1 MDRRSRPPSHHRR
14 PQRPTNGGNGGWLDQ
29 AMAGN
34 GWWIAAAT
42 NPPVRLR
49 VDIFFFLAGCRRP
62 SRICS
67 PEKFWKFFLLTLLVL
82 LKHPIEQKTIDFFFL
97 CMSDAFESVWG
108 VVKAP
113 YVVDDEGYG
122 DYEHQ
127 DFLRV
132 YTPHEEM
139 YQGGKKGDPD
149 TGFWHGDLE
158 AAIAYALFGSQIF
171 DDETGGAMA
180 MREGEPQLRVAP
192 KTDKTYFL
200 TEDYM
205 DSPGLAGHTKIGNV
219 SHSPGSIYA
228 SDYPNLPNK
237 IMDSAK
243 LWEKINEMAASDRD
257 IGYGSSALEHPT
269 SSVLAHID
277 KLRRRY
283 AP

>member
-1 MDRRSRPPSHHRR
+1 M
-14 PQRPTNGGNGGWLDQ
+14 
-29 AMAGN
+29 
-34 GWWIAAAT
+34 
-42 NPPVRLR
+42 
-49 VDIFFFLAGCRRP
+49 LAGKILEIFSINP
-62 SRICS
+62 IS
-67 PEKFWKFFLLTLLVL
+67 P
-82 LKHPIEQKTIDFFFL
+82 IKTPNRAKNHWLFFL

-139 YQGGKKGDPD
+139 YQGGKKGDSD

-200 TEDYM
+200 TEDWM

-219 SHSPGSIYA
+219 IHSPGSGYA
-228 SDYPNLPNK
+228 SDHPDLPNE

-243 LWEKINEMAASDRD
+243 LWEKINEMVDS
-257 IGYGSSALEHPT
+257 GEHLHHGSSALEHPK

>member
-1 MDRRSRPPSHHRR
+1 M
-14 PQRPTNGGNGGWLDQ
+14 
-29 AMAGN
+29 
-34 GWWIAAAT
+34 
-42 NPPVRLR
+42 
-49 VDIFFFLAGCRRP
+49 LAGKILEIF
-62 SRICS
+62 SIS
-67 PEKFWKFFLLTLLVL
+67 PVS
-82 LKHPIEQKTIDFFFL
+82 PVKTPNRAKNHWLFFL

-108 VVKAP
+108 FVKAP
-113 YVVDDEGYG
+113 YVVEEK
-122 DYEHQ
+122 DYDR
-127 DFLRV
+127 DFMGIHH
-132 YTPHEEM
+132 PHEKM

-171 DDETGGAMA
+171 DDKTGEAMA

-200 TEDYM
+200 TEDWM

-219 SHSPGSIYA
+219 NHSPGSIYA
-228 SDYPNLPNK
+228 SDYPNLPNE

-243 LWEKINEMAASDRD
+243 LWEKINEMVDSGEDLS
-257 IGYGSSALEHPT
+257 YGSSALEHPT